1 MKTIITILLGVF
13 LLTPFSKASA
23 QKEEIAQLVLNIQKL
38 NQLRQVLTQIKKTY
52 EILEG
57 GYNTIIGISKGN
69 FNIHKT
75 HLDGLLNVSP
85 TVRNYQRVWSI
96 IQYQY
101 YLVNEYT
108 RAQRRFNSS
117 GNYTSQELTYIAG
130 VYGNLLNQSLRNL
143 DELTTV
149 LTAGETRMSDDERL
163 KIIDRIYFEMQDKL
177 NFLRQFNSST
187 QILGLNRMKEKNDA
201 KHLQHLYGVQN

>member
-1 MKTIITILLGVF
+1 MKTIVKVLLCLV
-13 LLTPFSKASA
+13 LVVPVHRASA

-85 TVRNYQRVWSI
+85 TVRNYQRVGQI
-96 IQYQY
+96 IEYQY

-108 RAQRRFNSS
+108 RAQRRFNAS
-117 GNYTSQELTYIAG
+117 GSYSSQELVYIG
-130 VYGNLLNQSLRNL
+130 RVYNNLLNQSLRNL
-143 DELTTV
+143 GELTTV

-163 KIIDRIYFEMQDKL
+163 KIIDRVYFEMQDKL
-177 NFLRQFNSST
+177 NFLRQFNTST

-201 KHLQHLYGVQN
+201 QQVQLLYGVEN

>member
-1 MKTIITILLGVF
+1 MKTIIRIVLCAF
-13 LLTPFSKASA
+13 LLSPFSKASA

-52 EILEG
+52 DILEG

-85 TVRNYQRVWSI
+85 TVRNYQRVGSI

-130 VYGNLLNQSLRNL
+130 VYGNLLNQSLGNL

-187 QILGLNRMKEKNDA
+187 QILGLNRMREKNDS
-201 KHLQHLYGVQN
+201 KQVQNLYGVQN

>member
-1 MKTIITILLGVF
+1 MKTIITILLGAF

-85 TVRNYQRVWSI
+85 TVRNYQRVGSI

>member
-1 MKTIITILLGVF
+1 MKTIITILLGAF

-69 FNIHKT
+69 FNIHKA

-85 TVRNYQRVWSI
+85 TVRNYQRVGSI
-96 IQYQY
+96 MQYQY

-117 GNYTSQELTYIAG
+117 GNYSSEELTYIAR

-177 NFLRQFNSST
+177 NFLRQFNTST
-187 QILGLNRMKEKNDA
+187 QILGLNRMKEKNDS
-201 KHLQHLYGVQN
+201 KQVQYLYGVQN

>member
-1 MKTIITILLGVF
+1 MKTIITMLLGAF

-85 TVRNYQRVWSI
+85 TVRNYQRVGSI

>member
-1 MKTIITILLGVF
+1 MKTIIKIVLCAF
-13 LLTPFSKASA
+13 LLTPCSGALA

-52 EILEG
+52 DILEG

-69 FNIHKT
+69 FNIHKA

-85 TVRNYQRVWSI
+85 TVRNYQRVGSI

-201 KHLQHLYGVQN
+201 NQVQSLYGVQN